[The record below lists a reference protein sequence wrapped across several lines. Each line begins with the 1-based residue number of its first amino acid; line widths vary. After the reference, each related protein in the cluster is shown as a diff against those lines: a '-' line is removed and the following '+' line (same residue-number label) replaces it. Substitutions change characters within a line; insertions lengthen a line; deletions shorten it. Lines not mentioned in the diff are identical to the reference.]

1 VINELVAA
9 CDRFNQARPWSHNN
23 HYHRWMLRQLP
34 TSVDKALD
42 VGCGTGDLARR
53 LSERAASVVAVDRD
67 PTVIAHALTHAP
79 TNVRFV
85 QADVLDLP
93 ADRYEVIT
101 CVAALHHLPLAPA
114 LTRLREWLAPGG
126 TLVVIGLCVP
136 ATVVDHV
143 WRAAGVPA
151 NLLVS
156 WAHGRAPRP
165 VAMTAP
171 VKAPTMTLA
180 QLRAQV
186 APILPGA
193 RIRRR
198 LFWRY
203 SLVWRAGRTG
213 PG

>member
-1 VINELVAA
+1 
-9 CDRFNQARPWSHNN
+9 
-23 HYHRWMLRQLP
+23 
-34 TSVDKALD
+34 
-42 VGCGTGDLARR
+42 
-53 LSERAASVVAVDRD
+53 VAVDRD
-67 PTVIAHALTHAP
+67 PTVIAHARTHAP

-93 ADRYEVIT
+93 EDRYQVIT

-126 TLVVIGLCVP
+126 TLVVIGLYVP
-136 ATVVDHV
+136 ATVVDHL
-143 WRAAGVPA
+143 WQAAAVPS

-156 WAHGRAPRP
+156 WAHGRATQP

-171 VKAPTMTLA
+171 VKAPTTTLA

-186 APILPGA
+186 ASILPGA

-203 SLVWRAGRTG
+203 SLVWRA
-213 PG
+213 